1 MPSKTVK
8 WIGFFYFHTGPMEDK
23 IKLYKANWQQV
34 NNLRFLTKKKKGKK
48 NQNRQCKKCWK
59 GANEHLGLRKGKE
72 FYLLKMIKEES
83 MTKIGS
89 R

>member
-34 NNLRFLTKKKKGKK
+34 NNLRFLTKKKKKGKK
-48 NQNRQCKKCWK
+48 
-59 GANEHLGLRKGKE
+59 
-72 FYLLKMIKEES
+72 IKIDNAKNAEKVQ
-83 MTKIGS
+83 MNT
-89 R
+89 

>member
-34 NNLRFLTKKKKGKK
+34 NNLRFLTKKKKKEKK
-48 NQNRQCKKCWK
+48 SK
-59 GANEHLGLRKGKE
+59 
-72 FYLLKMIKEES
+72 
-83 MTKIGS
+83 
-89 R
+89 